1 MNIEKQTIKKYILR
15 ISIIVTSMVLFLGFL
30 SWFGDIENLE
40 IVSTEGR
47 TFDKGVVTK
56 IIKDNIQENGS
67 RIGEQKLILRMSSG
81 PLKGQEVEATSSDGN
96 LFGAACKVGTK
107 VVAIVSIAGEESLVS
122 VYTKD
127 REVAIYGLVF
137 LFLLG
142 LCIIGGKNGIKSAI
156 GLMFTFICIIY
167 LFLPM
172 LFRGFSPFFSAIIIT
187 AITTL
192 VTMYLIGGWTA
203 KTASAI
209 LGTIIGVLV
218 AGITAAVFGY
228 VTDIDGYNVSDIES
242 LMFVGQSSNVQVG
255 GLLFSGILIASLGAV
270 MDVAM
275 SISSTIYE
283 IYQHNPSLSRKELFL
298 SGIHVGRD
306 MMGTMSN
313 TLILAFTGGSLS
325 VFILDY
331 AYQLPY
337 RQIINSYSIGIEI
350 MQGISGSFGVILTV
364 PIVAMMASFL
374 IPKSNKSKQ
383 ESS

>member
-107 VVAIVSIAGEESLVS
+107 VVAIVSITGEESLVS

-127 REVAIYGLVF
+127 REIVVYGLVF
-137 LFLLG
+137 LFLFG

-156 GLMFTFICIIY
+156 GLIFTFICIIY

-331 AYQLPY
+331 AYELPY

>member
-107 VVAIVSIAGEESLVS
+107 VVAIVSITGEESLVS

-127 REVAIYGLVF
+127 REIVVYGLVF
-137 LFLLG
+137 LFLFG

-156 GLMFTFICIIY
+156 GLIFTFICIIY

-228 VTDIDGYNVSDIES
+228 VADIDGYNVSDIES

-374 IPKSNKSKQ
+374 IPKSNGSKQ
-383 ESS
+383 KSS